1 MRLEQLYPD
10 FSSLPSEAQT
20 ADLSAYRLRRA
31 QDLNKPPA
39 EKKPTTG
46 KRSQYDLSLTDE
58 DKALMKMLGIKPKDL
73 LALRAATAEPEVE
86 ENESDDTDLLK
97 EDTFDEGDEE

>member
-10 FSSLPSEAQT
+10 FSSMSPEAQA

-31 QDLNKPPA
+31 QDLSKPPA
-39 EKKPTTG
+39 EKKSITG
-46 KRSQYDLSLTDE
+46 KKSQYDLSDE
-58 DKALMKMLGIKPKDL
+58 DKVLMKMLGIRPKDL